1 MKLVKKIKPKDL
13 VKINTQNMLYIVKK
27 NIFFAFQVAAIL
39 DYGYEVS
46 DYKIMY
52 CEDYTWRDS
61 IIDLH
66 CSVI

>member
-1 MKLVKKIKPKDL
+1 MKPKGL

-27 NIFFAFQVAAIL
+27 NFFSFFAFQVAAIL

-46 DYKIMY
+46 EYMY

-61 IIDLH
+61 IIDMH